1 MPAVQQGG
9 QDAVRGTFRPV
20 GDPKAY
26 AMMAKAHTV
35 YHFYKQSV
43 DSVVAVNSTWY
54 KYNPVAFS
62 TLASRSTSAVLFGAL
77 SCPLSPFHNP
87 DTGDVSLS
95 LAGMCVL
102 GIRNSFRVDL
112 NRNLE
117 KVESESVEQ
126 PAGATICPMVWEA
139 TEVTGFVTWSNGG

>member
-1 MPAVQQGG
+1 M
-9 QDAVRGTFRPV
+9 
-20 GDPKAY
+20 
-26 AMMAKAHTV
+26 
-35 YHFYKQSV
+35 
-43 DSVVAVNSTWY
+43 
-54 KYNPVAFS
+54 
-62 TLASRSTSAVLFGAL
+62 LFGAL

-126 PAGATICPMVWEA
+126 PVDATISRMVWEA
-139 TEVTGFVTWSNGG
+139 TEVTALLTWCGGGDWGVYYSR